1 MVAVALWT
9 FFVNKNALQ
18 SGFDYTGNANTA
30 GGQRVFA
37 GAGNDEGDRFKWI
50 WDGRTG
56 IGDQNIITSFND
68 LDENGT
74 YENESTTLYGA
85 GGTYQG
91 SNFTSTTATTVGWFM
106 SFWRDAGSSWQI
118 ALKAGTKT
126 TTARSATGNFVSTA
140 QTASSSTTQMSMV
153 VMYEDTSGTA
163 SLNTD
168 LVGALSANNGS
179 NFTTVT
185 LSAAPNLSSNIK
197 VAKSNKVT
205 VTAGTQCKYRINFA
219 NQADGSK
226 VTKILGV
233 AMLY

>member
-1 MVAVALWT
+1 MRHILDFLCEQKWY
-9 FFVNKNALQ
+9 FLK

-30 GGQRVFA
+30 GGQRVCY
-37 GAGNDEGDRFKWI
+37 AGNDVGDRFKWI

-118 ALKAGTKT
+118 AF
-126 TTARSATGNFVSTA
+126 RSRNKNNDWI
-140 QTASSSTTQMSMV
+140 V
-153 VMYEDTSGTA
+153 VP
-163 SLNTD
+163 L
-168 LVGALSANNGS
+168 
-179 NFTTVT
+179 VT
-185 LSAAPNLSSNIK
+185 LYQLHRPVLQVQPK
-197 VAKSNKVT
+197 
-205 VTAGTQCKYRINFA
+205 
-219 NQADGSK
+219 
-226 VTKILGV
+226 
-233 AMLY
+233 